1 VNITQLRSSI
11 TSLLTASPD
20 LIGTYL
26 LPGGQEVPAIFVVGQ
41 KRVPSEWAVAGME
54 VTIRQ
59 HPDLLPRAGVG
70 IANVLKRWEVVLV
83 QYDPDGKEVAE
94 AMERITRRFPDAM
107 LSYAPGDDVAYERC
121 RIVIP
126 DREVRTLIG
135 YKG

>member
-1 VNITQLRSSI
+1 MNITQLRSSI

-54 VTIRQ
+54 VTIKQ
-59 HPDLLPRAGVG
+59 HPELLPTAGVG
-70 IANVLKRWEVVLV
+70 IVNMLKQWEVVLM
-83 QYDPDGKEVAE
+83 QYDPDGKEVSE
-94 AMERITRRFPDAM
+94 AMSRMVRRFPDAT
-107 LSYAPGDDVAYERC
+107 LRYSPGSDVAYERC

-126 DREVRTLIG
+126 DREVQTQLR
-135 YKG
+135 